1 MFVIT
6 YLAIG
11 FVTVFGWNTGQIV
24 WEKYVEPNQHEKVDK
39 GK

>member
-1 MFVIT
+1 MIVIT

-11 FVTVFGWNTGQIV
+11 FVSVFGWNTGQIV
-24 WEKYVEPNQHEKVDK
+24 WDKFIEPNQHEKVDK

>member
-6 YLAIG
+6 YLGIG